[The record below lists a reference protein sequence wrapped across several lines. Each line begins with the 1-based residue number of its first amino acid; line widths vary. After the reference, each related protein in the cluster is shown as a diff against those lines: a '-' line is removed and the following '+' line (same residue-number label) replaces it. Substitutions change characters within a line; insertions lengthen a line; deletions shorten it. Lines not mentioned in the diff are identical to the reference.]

1 MFENRVRNTSA
12 DGEASVAAESEP
24 QWLRVIRFVFDPCA
38 SDDFEK
44 QFNRILNEL
53 FID

>member
-1 MFENRVRNTSA
+1 MHVQFLMDEFAN
-12 DGEASVAAESEP
+12 VALP
-24 QWLRVIRFVFDPCA
+24 
-38 SDDFEK
+38 DDFEK